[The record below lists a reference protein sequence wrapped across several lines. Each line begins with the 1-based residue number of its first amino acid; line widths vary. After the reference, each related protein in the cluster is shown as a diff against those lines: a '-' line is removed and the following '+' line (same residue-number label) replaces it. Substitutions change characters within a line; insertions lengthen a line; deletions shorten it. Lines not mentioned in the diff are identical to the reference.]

1 MQVACGASLD
11 RLIGHVWYTLLDG
24 NMFPKE
30 SNRAMLLGHVLQ
42 INTSQHLRAAIAGGV
57 WSDAGQADWARVVHA
72 AGRQHVPQGVQPGN
86 AAGSC
91 PANKRFSAVTG
102 CHRRW
107 RLE

>member
-24 NMFPKE
+24 KFFLYRLCF
-30 SNRAMLLGHVLQ
+30 SRSWAH
-42 INTSQHLRAAIAGGV
+42 AGGV
-57 WSDAGQADWARVVHA
+57 WSDAGQADWARVVDA

-91 PANKRFSAVTG
+91 PANKHFSAFTG
-102 CHRRW
+102 CHCRW